1 MQNQEN
7 CYKNVWIL
15 SGTSD
20 GPVIANRLLELNY
33 SVFASV
39 LTYKAGQAYI
49 ENPKLH
55 IITGKLHNK
64 DQIINF
70 INKNKI
76 TCVVD
81 ATHPFAIII
90 SKNLNNACKEVN
102 IPLLLFERKSLI
114 NNTNNF
120 FYIDDLKDI
129 NKADIENKNILLA
142 IGSRFLNDTANYY
155 MNCKA
160 NVFTR
165 ILPTYESITK
175 SFGSCIKNSN
185 IAILEPSKNN
195 KYILEKKLCD
205 FWEIDYVLCRESGS
219 YSQKNWENIVYGSKM
234 KLFLVKRPKVKNDY
248 SYSFDQYHNLI
259 NHIIKKYRCLIC
271 YGSISYYHN

>member
-1 MQNQEN
+1 MHIKGN

-55 IITGKLHNK
+55 IITGKLNNK
-64 DQIINF
+64 DEIINF
-70 INKNKI
+70 IKKNKI
-76 TCVVD
+76 KFVVD
-81 ATHPFAIII
+81 ATHPFALII
-90 SKNLNNACKEVN
+90 SKNLSDACKEIN
-102 IPLLLFERKSLI
+102 TTLLLFERKSLV

-120 FYIDDLKDI
+120 FYVDDLKDI
-129 NKADIENKNILLA
+129 DNVDLENKNILLA

-165 ILPTYESITK
+165 VLPTYESITRA
-175 SFGSCIKNSN
+175 FGSCIENSN

-195 KYILEKKLCD
+195 GIILEKKLCD
-205 FWEIDYVLCRESGS
+205 FWAIDYVLCRESGS
-219 YSQKNWENIVYGSKM
+219 YSQKNWESIVFGSKM
-234 KLFLVKRPKVKNDY
+234 KLFLVKRPKVENYY
-248 SYSFDQYHNLI
+248 SHSFNLYKDLI
-259 NHIIKKYRCLIC
+259 NHIIKIN
-271 YGSISYYHN
+271 IDV

>member
-20 GPVIANRLLELNY
+20 GPVIANRLLKLNY

-39 LTYKAGQAYI
+39 LTYKAGQAYV

-55 IITGKLHNK
+55 IITGKLNNK

-81 ATHPFAIII
+81 ATHPFAVVI
-90 SKNLNNACKEVN
+90 SKNLNNACKEIN

-114 NNTNNF
+114 NNNNNNF

-129 NKADIENKNILLA
+129 NNVDIENKNILLA
-142 IGSRFLNDTANYY
+142 IGSRFLVDTANFY

-165 ILPTYESITK
+165 VLPTYESITK
-175 SFGSCIKNSN
+175 AFGSCIKNSN
-185 IAILEPSKNN
+185 IAILEPSKNERVV
-195 KYILEKKLCD
+195 LEKKLCD
-205 FWEIDYVLCRESGS
+205 FWDIDYVLCRESGS
-219 YSQKNWENIVYGSKM
+219 YSQKNWESIVSGSKM

-259 NHIIKKYRCLIC
+259 NHIIKKY
-271 YGSISYYHN
+271 

>member
-20 GPVIANRLLELNY
+20 GPVIANRLIELNY

-49 ENPKLH
+49 ENSKLH
-55 IITGKLHNK
+55 IITGRLKNK

-81 ATHPFAIII
+81 ATHPFAVII
-90 SKNLNNACKEVN
+90 SKNLKDACKKIN
-102 IPLLLFERKSLI
+102 KPLLLFERKSQI

-120 FYIDDLKDI
+120 FYIDDLRDI
-129 NKADIENKNILLA
+129 NSVDIENKNILLA

-165 ILPTYESITK
+165 VLPTYESITK
-175 SFGSCIKNSN
+175 AFGSCIKNSN

-195 KYILEKKLCD
+195 KSILEKKLCE

-219 YSQKNWENIVYGSKM
+219 YSQKNWESIVSRSKM

-248 SYSFDQYHNLI
+248 AYSFDQYHNLI
-259 NHIIKKYRCLIC
+259 NHIIKKY
-271 YGSISYYHN
+271 

>member
-1 MQNQEN
+1 MQNQGN

-20 GPVIANRLLELNY
+20 GPVIADRLLELNY

-55 IITGKLHNK
+55 IITGKLNNK

-81 ATHPFAIII
+81 ATHPFAVII
-90 SKNLNNACKEVN
+90 SKNLNNACKEIN

-114 NNTNNF
+114 KNTNNF

-129 NKADIENKNILLA
+129 NNVDIENKNILLA
-142 IGSRFLNDTANYY
+142 IGSRFINDTASYY

-165 ILPTYESITK
+165 VLPTYESITK
-175 SFGSCIKNSN
+175 AFGSCIKKSN
-185 IAILEPSKNN
+185 IAILEPSKNY
-195 KYILEKKLCD
+195 KSTLEKKLCD

-219 YSQKNWENIVYGSKM
+219 YSQKNWEGIVSGSKM

-248 SYSFDQYHNLI
+248 CYSFDQYHNLI
-259 NHIIKKYRCLIC
+259 NHIIKKY
-271 YGSISYYHN
+271 

>member
-1 MQNQEN
+1 MQNQGN

-49 ENPKLH
+49 DHPKLH
-55 IITGKLHNK
+55 IITGKLNNK

-70 INKNKI
+70 IIKNKI
-76 TCVVD
+76 TFVVD
-81 ATHPFAIII
+81 ATHPFAVII
-90 SKNLNNACKEVN
+90 SKNLNNACEEIN
-102 IPLLLFERKSLI
+102 TPLLLFERKSLI

-120 FYIDDLKDI
+120 FYINDLKDI
-129 NKADIENKNILLA
+129 NNVNNKNILLA

-165 ILPTYESITK
+165 VLPTYGSITK
-175 SFGSCIKNSN
+175 AFGSCIKNSN

-195 KYILEKKLCD
+195 KSILEKKLCD

-219 YSQKNWENIVYGSKM
+219 YSQKNWESIVSGSKM

-259 NHIIKKYRCLIC
+259 NHIIKKY
-271 YGSISYYHN
+271 

>member
-1 MQNQEN
+1 MQNQGN

-20 GPVIANRLLELNY
+20 GPVLANMLLELNY

-39 LTYKAGQAYI
+39 LTYKAGQAYNV
-49 ENPKLH
+49 NPKLH
-55 IITGKLHNK
+55 IITGKLNNK

-81 ATHPFAIII
+81 ATHPFAVII
-90 SKNLNNACKEVN
+90 SKNLNNACKEIN
-102 IPLLLFERKSLI
+102 TPLLLFERKSLI

-129 NKADIENKNILLA
+129 NNVDIENKNILLA

-165 ILPTYESITK
+165 VLPTYESITK
-175 SFGSCIKNSN
+175 AFGSCIKNSN
-185 IAILEPSKNN
+185 IAIFAPSKNN
-195 KYILEKKLCD
+195 KSILEKKLCD

-219 YSQKNWENIVYGSKM
+219 YSQKNWESIVSGSKM
-234 KLFLVKRPKVKNDY
+234 KLFLVKRPKFKNDY
-248 SYSFDQYHNLI
+248 SHSFGQYHDLI
-259 NHIIKKYRCLIC
+259 NHIIKKY
-271 YGSISYYHN
+271 

>member
-1 MQNQEN
+1 MQNQVN

-55 IITGKLHNK
+55 IITGKLNNK
-64 DQIINF
+64 NEIINF
-70 INKNKI
+70 IKKNKI
-76 TCVVD
+76 KCVVD
-81 ATHPFAIII
+81 ATHPFAVII
-90 SKNLNNACKEVN
+90 SKNLYNACKEIN
-102 IPLLLFERKSLI
+102 IPLLLFERKSLEK
-114 NNTNNF
+114 NNNNF

-129 NKADIENKNILLA
+129 KNVDLENKNILLA

-165 ILPTYESITK
+165 VLPTYESITK
-175 SFGSCIKNSN
+175 AFGSCIKNSN
-185 IAILEPSKNN
+185 IAILEPSKSENV
-195 KYILEKKLCD
+195 IFEKKICD

-219 YSQKNWENIVYGSKM
+219 YSQKNWESIINGSRM
-234 KLFLVKRPKVKNDY
+234 KLFLVKRPQLKNDY
-248 SYSFDQYHNLI
+248 SYSFNQYENLI
-259 NHIIKKYRCLIC
+259 DHIIKKKY
-271 YGSISYYHN
+271 

>member
-1 MQNQEN
+1 MQNKEN

-49 ENPKLH
+49 ENLKLH
-55 IITGKLHNK
+55 IITGKLNNK

-81 ATHPFAIII
+81 ATHPFAVII
-90 SKNLNNACKEVN
+90 SKNLNNACKEIN
-102 IPLLLFERKSLI
+102 TPLLLFERKSLI

-129 NKADIENKNILLA
+129 NNVDIENKNILLA

-165 ILPTYESITK
+165 VLPTYESITEA
-175 SFGSCIKNSN
+175 FGSCIKKSN
-185 IAILEPSKNN
+185 IAILEPSKSE
-195 KYILEKKLCD
+195 KGILEKKLCD
-205 FWEIDYVLCRESGS
+205 FWNIYYVLCRESGS
-219 YSQKNWENIVYGSKM
+219 YSQKNWESIVSGSKM

-248 SYSFDQYHNLI
+248 SHSFNQYQNLI
-259 NHIIKKYRCLIC
+259 NHIIKTNIDV
-271 YGSISYYHN
+271 

>member
-1 MQNQEN
+1 MQNQGN

-20 GPVIANRLLELNY
+20 GPAIANRLLELNY

-39 LTYKAGQAYI
+39 LTYKAGQAYN

-55 IITGKLHNK
+55 IITGKLNNK

-70 INKNKI
+70 IQKNKI

-81 ATHPFAIII
+81 ATHPFAVII
-90 SKNLNNACKEVN
+90 SKNLNNACKEIN
-102 IPLLLFERKSLI
+102 IPLLLFERKSVM
-114 NNTNNF
+114 NNSNSF

-129 NKADIENKNILLA
+129 NNVDLENKNILLA
-142 IGSRFLNDTANYY
+142 IGSRFLKDTANYY

-165 ILPTYESITK
+165 VLPTYESITK
-175 SFGSCIKNSN
+175 AFVSCIKNSN

-195 KYILEKKLCD
+195 KSILEKKLCE

-219 YSQKNWENIVYGSKM
+219 YSQKNWERIVSGSKM
-234 KLFLVKRPKVKNDY
+234 KLFLVKRPKIKNDY
-248 SYSFDQYHNLI
+248 SYSFNQYKDLI
-259 NHIIKKYRCLIC
+259 NHIIKSNY
-271 YGSISYYHN
+271 

>member
-1 MQNQEN
+1 MQNQGN

-55 IITGKLHNK
+55 IITGKLNNK

-81 ATHPFAIII
+81 ATHPFAVII
-90 SKNLNNACKEVN
+90 SKNLNNACKEIN
-102 IPLLLFERKSLI
+102 TPLLLFERKSLI

-129 NKADIENKNILLA
+129 NNVDVENKNILLA

-165 ILPTYESITK
+165 VLPTYESITK
-175 SFGSCIKNSN
+175 AFGSCIKNSN

-195 KYILEKKLCD
+195 KSILEKKLCD

-219 YSQKNWENIVYGSKM
+219 YSQKNWESIVSGSKM

-248 SYSFDQYHNLI
+248 PYCFDQYQNLI
-259 NHIIKKYRCLIC
+259 NQL
-271 YGSISYYHN
+271 